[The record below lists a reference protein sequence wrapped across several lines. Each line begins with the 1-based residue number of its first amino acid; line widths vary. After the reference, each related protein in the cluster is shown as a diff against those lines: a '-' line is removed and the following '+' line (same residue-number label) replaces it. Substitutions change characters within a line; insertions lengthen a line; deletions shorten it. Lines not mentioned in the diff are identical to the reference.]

1 MKKQFLF
8 LAGCAVILASC
19 GSNNNNAGQTQAQID
34 STVNATMAQH
44 DAANASKNDSTLKA
58 IEKEKAE
65 AIAKEH
71 EAKHEE
77 HEAKN
82 AANGNNGAQPATP
95 APTPTNPAGGLKA
108 HSDQSQ
114 SANPNSAGKP
124 ASGGGLKAHSDQ
136 SQGH

>member
-77 HEAKN
+77 HEANK
-82 AANGNNGAQPATP
+82 AANASNSASP
-95 APTPTNPAGGLKA
+95 APVPAAAPSAQDNKFNNRQGGTSGAKTAPT
-108 HSDQSQ
+108 SDQQQTQDDKFNRRS
-114 SANPNSAGKP
+114 GK
-124 ASGGGLKAHSDQ
+124 
-136 SQGH
+136 

>member
-19 GSNNNNAGQTQAQID
+19 GSNNNNAAQTQAQID

-82 AANGNNGAQPATP
+82 AANGNNGAQPATQTP
-95 APTPTNPAGGLKA
+95 TTAPTVGNGKPSMTNPNNATNT
-108 HSDQSQ
+108 
-114 SANPNSAGKP
+114 NPSGTVGNGKP
-124 ASGGGLKAHSDQ
+124 SMKKQ
-136 SQGH
+136 

>member
-65 AIAKEH
+65 AVTKEH

-77 HEAKN
+77 HEAKKGS
-82 AANGNNGAQPATP
+82 AASATPAAAPATP
-95 APTPTNPAGGLKA
+95 AAPANPKDSRFNTSPNTNNGTQKV
-108 HSDQSQ
+108 DQSATDAKA
-114 SANPNSAGKP
+114 SRFGK
-124 ASGGGLKAHSDQ
+124 
-136 SQGH
+136 